1 MQEESYIYK
10 DVLAPIIYNREKMEI
25 TLMSSTK
32 GMGDKLWTITWMEYI
47 TQTLK
52 TNILQNEKVFTKSLK
67 GQKNKSLQ

>member
-1 MQEESYIYK
+1 
-10 DVLAPIIYNREKMEI
+10 
-25 TLMSSTK
+25 MSSTK

-67 GQKNKSLQ
+67 G